1 MNALVLIENTGK
13 HDDFCFVCG
22 GTMELFGCQTC
33 ENCYHAE
40 CMTPAP
46 DPDDLPTFW
55 FCPHCVDRELHIPP
69 MPSPTAYFTPPLPG
83 PVSPVDATKATR
95 PTEDE
100 AQSDAMPLSNT
111 HQGVNEIIELSEDV
125 RKGRAEK
132 SIFKEQSMSAR
143 LSAPENLQNRGKSRR
158 TKNSHSP
165 PRKKSKYSAFS
176 SEVDKALSVI
186 HRELEKAAQ
195 VGRSEGNLEDKIK
208 NLEQRL
214 RIQDGQMLLTT
225 RELELAQ
232 RNLAAEHH
240 HSETLRSEHAQCKDE
255 VMKLREAV
263 EKKDAELKDWRTK
276 LRSMMGSDLG

>member
-1 MNALVLIENTGK
+1 VLMEYTGK

-40 CMTPAP
+40 CMTPSP

-69 MPSPTAYFTPPLPG
+69 VPSPTTYFTPPLPG
-83 PVSPVDATKATR
+83 PVSPVNATKVAR
-95 PTEDE
+95 PIENE
-100 AQSDAMPLSNT
+100 APADALALSNAL
-111 HQGVNEIIELSEDV
+111 QGVTRNIEPSEDV
-125 RKGRAEK
+125 RKERPEK
-132 SIFKEQSMSAR
+132 PTTQDQSTTAR
-143 LSAPENLQNRGKSRR
+143 LSAPDNLQTRGKIRR
-158 TKNSHSP
+158 TKNSYSP

-195 VGRSEGNLEDKIK
+195 VGRSEENFEDKIK
-208 NLEQRL
+208 DLEQRL

-232 RNLAAEHH
+232 RNLAAEHR
-240 HSETLRSEHAQCKDE
+240 HSEVLRSEHAQYKDE
-255 VMKLREAV
+255 VMGLREAV
-263 EKKDAELKDWRTK
+263 EKKDAELRDWRAK
-276 LRSMMGSDLG
+276 LRSMMGNDLG